1 MLAFARFTRSER
13 ESRPSRINNLDVYY
27 LQNIGEIYFFSAAA
41 HLLLNK
47 NPFCKEVA
55 DSAAPASFSPQI
67 VKDDRIRKDAVSHRA
82 RGRSSDFCTIS
93 SSFSHAYSF
102 PSLRPKFCYG
112 KLMHSK
118 K

>member
-27 LQNIGEIYFFSAAA
+27 LQNIGEIYFFFSAVA

-55 DSAAPASFSPQI
+55 DSAATPLLFHDPQI
-67 VKDDRIRKDAVSHRA
+67 VKDDRMVVEKMQSVFGEEAIFAKSRVV
-82 RGRSSDFCTIS
+82 FLTLIL
-93 SSFSHAYSF
+93 YS
-102 PSLRPKFCYG
+102 SLRPKILLCN
-112 KLMHSK
+112 
-118 K
+118 